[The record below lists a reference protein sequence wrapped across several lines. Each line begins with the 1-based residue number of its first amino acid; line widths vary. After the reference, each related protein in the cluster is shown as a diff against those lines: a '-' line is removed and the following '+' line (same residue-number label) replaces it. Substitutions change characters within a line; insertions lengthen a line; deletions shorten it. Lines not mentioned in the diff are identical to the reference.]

1 MSNQPI
7 ARAFAMCRIPLPLI
21 LSSMF
26 GMPNIEEALNGY
38 QQWGLLV

>member
-1 MSNQPI
+1 MLRRLI
-7 ARAFAMCRIPLPLI
+7 ARVFAMRRIPLPLI

-26 GMPNIEEALNGY
+26 GMPNIEEALNGN